1 LPLPDGQVHHDTHV
15 VPMRNYVIAA
25 GNYVIV
31 TCLPVGNYVS
41 ADMLRGSAEFRPSF
55 ADAPPHRRDLLER
68 LTSWAD
74 MPEQEGLVT
83 LSTYRGKGGIVTLL
97 PRLAI
102 DNGLVTIYN
111 DIKSAYMQF
120 WRSAFERRAPM
131 ALPAVEAA
139 LGTALRQCDAAREIS
154 DDLLDALTSAYREA
168 VTVTTAST

>member
-1 LPLPDGQVHHDTHV
+1 
-15 VPMRNYVIAA
+15 MIAA

-102 DNGLVTIYN
+102 DNAGLVTIYN